1 MKRIAVLFLLVFVM
15 TLSAF
20 SAPIFKYET
29 TEAITDT
36 VTLTKVKEFH
46 FDHNMSYSYIKM
58 DLTDDRVKLKLL
70 TSPEGTDI
78 LDTVPNL
85 AKSDE
90 STVAALN
97 GDFFSAFSGNKGFS
111 LGIEK
116 DNGTILQSPINPD
129 TMATVAYDGKNVL
142 MSYLDYAL
150 MVVAPNWEYHPVR
163 HINKHTTYY
172 GEILMYTSSF
182 NSGYSPAPGGN
193 VLEVVVEDNKI
204 VEFRREMEP
213 CLIPQNGCVLVVSE
227 GSTMFFAN
235 NFNVGDEIKFDWY
248 ITPSLD
254 DYEIAFGGGSMLV
267 SDGQDVGIIGD
278 YTHTVAGF
286 HPRSAIGIDKDGTT
300 LYLVAVDGRQE
311 SSRGMRMSHL
321 AELMISLGCYTAVN
335 LDGGGS
341 TYMVASTL
349 WNEDI
354 HSVNNPTENRKVI
367 NAVGIALNNPVSEFD
382 DEETEDDEE
391 TYNDKS
397 QEQTDEKSK
406 EISGIKIKASR
417 TEAFVGE
424 EIEFEVAAH
433 DEQMRRV
440 AFDEKDLVFSISGGE
455 IKGNVL
461 TSEIGGKITVG
472 VTLDEFYS
480 DIDVYYVKDIC
491 GIVTEELLILDKGN
505 KHNLDIS
512 VFDSMGCFVKPENY
526 DAFDFA
532 SSDTDVVTVD
542 NGTVKA
548 KSDGTA
554 IVFVSKDEVVSHVPV
569 VVGRKTWDY
578 SENFESI
585 NGSFI
590 SYPDDTKG
598 NFELSDEYSFNGSF
612 SGKLSFDFT
621 DNISE
626 EEQNTDLAHDET
638 EQPEDIARAVY
649 YSLYNNVP
657 IDDSCD
663 TITINVYSD
672 AEFNHTV
679 RAQLVLGDG
688 NVMNL
693 EFDGEITAGE
703 WCELRLSVPESLKRP
718 LYLSRIYVLYS
729 PSEAKDEGSIWI
741 DRVSFVTSKS
751 FDVPVSPEN
760 VYRYC
765 KNNANVKTSVKIGAF
780 SESTSANPATVYNR
794 ANLVSSLLDS
804 NGIVISDSMK
814 KSVSEDDNA
823 VYVCLDT
830 SNGGIRNTDSS
841 QWELLK
847 QAASESKRENLFV
860 ITNDDVFGSDSF
872 ENRVIEDYLSEIDKN
887 VFVVSMGNNAAYKN
901 IKGVKYF
908 TLDATP
914 DGSLSLASDRRRKLI
929 EFHFGETV
937 TFEFKET

>member
-1 MKRIAVLFLLVFVM
+1 MKRIAVLVFLATVISLSVF
-15 TLSAF
+15 SE
-20 SAPIFKYET
+20 PIFKYET

-36 VTLTKVKEFH
+36 VTLTKVEEFH
-46 FDHNMSYSYIKM
+46 SDHNMSYSYIKM
-58 DLTDDRVKLKLL
+58 DLADDRVKLKLL

-85 AKSDE
+85 AKSDKY
-90 STVAALN
+90 TVAALN
-97 GDFFSAFSGNKGFS
+97 GDFFSVFSGNKGFS

-116 DNGTILQSPINPD
+116 NNGTVLQSPINPD

-150 MVVAPNWEYHPVR
+150 MVVAPNWEYQPVR

-213 CLIPQNGCVLVVSE
+213 CLIPENGCVLVVSE

-254 DYEIAFGGGSMLV
+254 DYEMAFGGGSMLV
-267 SDGQDVGIIGD
+267 SQGQDVGKIGD
-278 YTHTVAGF
+278 YAHTVAGF
-286 HPRSAIGIDKDGTT
+286 HPRSAIGVDKDGTT
-300 LYLVAVDGRQE
+300 LYLVAVNGRQE

-341 TYMVASTL
+341 TNMVASTL
-349 WNEDI
+349 WDEDI
-354 HSVNNPTENRKVI
+354 HVVNNPTENRKVI
-367 NAVGIALNNPVSEFD
+367 NAVGIALNNPESDFD
-382 DEETEDDEE
+382 DEMTTDDENIN
-391 TYNDKS
+391 NDKL
-397 QEQTDEKSK
+397 QEQTDENSK

-424 EIEFEVAAH
+424 KIEFEVAAH
-433 DEQMRRV
+433 DEQMRPV
-440 AFDEKDLVFSISGGE
+440 NFDEKDLVFSTSAGE

-461 TSEIGGKITVG
+461 TSGVGGRITVG
-472 VTLDEFYS
+472 VTLDELYA
-480 DIDVYYVKDIC
+480 DVDVYYVKDIC
-491 GIVTEELLILDKGN
+491 GMVVEELLILEKGN

-512 VFDSMGCFVKPENY
+512 VFDSIGRFVKPENY
-526 DAFDFA
+526 DFFDFA

-554 IVFVSKDEVVSHVPV
+554 IVSVSKDGVVSYIPV

-578 SENFESI
+578 SEDFESI

-598 NFELSDEYSFNGSF
+598 SFELSDEYSFNGSF
-612 SGKLSFDFT
+612 SGKLSFDFN
-621 DNISE
+621 DYIPE
-626 EEQNTDLAHDET
+626 DEQNADLAHDET
-638 EQPEDIARAVY
+638 ESPQDIARAVY
-649 YSLYNNVP
+649 YSLYNNVS

-663 TITINVYSD
+663 TITLNVYSD
-672 AEFNHTV
+672 EEFNHTV

-688 NVMNL
+688 SVKNL

-703 WCELRLSVPESLKRP
+703 WCELTLNIPESLKRP

-729 PSEAKDEGSIWI
+729 PSEVKDEGNIWI
-741 DRVSFVTSKS
+741 DGVSLVTSKG
-751 FDVPVSPEN
+751 FDAPIPPEN
-760 VYRYC
+760 VYRFC
-765 KNNANVKTSVKIGAF
+765 NSNANVKASVKIGAF
-780 SESTSANPATVYNR
+780 SESDFANPITVYSR
-794 ANLVSSLLDS
+794 TNLVSSLLGL

-814 KSVSEDDNA
+814 KSVSEDDYA

-830 SNGGIRNTDSS
+830 SGGGIRKTDSS
-841 QWELLK
+841 QWELLR
-847 QAASESKRENLFV
+847 QAVSESKRENIFV
-860 ITNDDVFGSDSF
+860 ITNTDVFGSDAF
-872 ENRVIEDYLSEIDKN
+872 ENRVIADYLSEIEKN
-887 VFVVSMGNNAAYKN
+887 VFVVSKGNSATYKN
-901 IKGVKYF
+901 INGVKYF

-914 DGSLSLASDRRRKLI
+914 DSSLSLASDRRRKII

-937 TFEFKET
+937 TFEFKEI